1 MTTIPSSLDF
11 LNRLA
16 AVRQL
21 CPEIRFGQLMAIIG
35 ELAEDETGRN
45 LWDVED
51 EEFAAAV
58 ERFAAD
64 LSRREQSPAEPGT
77 ATDRAAGTAFR
88 DNTPKFPPGC

>member
-1 MTTIPSSLDF
+1 MTTTPSSLDF

-16 AVRQL
+16 AVRRL

-35 ELAEDETGRN
+35 ELAEDETGHN

-64 LSRREQSPAEPGT
+64 LSRREQSPAEPN
-77 ATDRAAGTAFR
+77 AAADRAAITAFR
-88 DNTPKFPPGC
+88 GDTPK

>member
-1 MTTIPSSLDF
+1 MTITASSLEL

-16 AVRQL
+16 AIRRL
-21 CPEIRFGQLMAIIG
+21 RPELRFGQLVAIIG

-51 EEFAAAV
+51 AEFAAAT

-64 LSRREQSPAEPGT
+64 LLRSVQAPAEQGT
-77 ATDRAAGTAFR
+77 AADQPRE
-88 DNTPKFPPGC
+88 